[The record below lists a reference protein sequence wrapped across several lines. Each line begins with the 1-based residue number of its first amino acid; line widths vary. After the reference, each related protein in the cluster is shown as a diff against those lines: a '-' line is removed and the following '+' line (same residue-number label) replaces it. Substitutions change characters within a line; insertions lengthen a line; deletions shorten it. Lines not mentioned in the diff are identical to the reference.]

1 MEEKNYQTVMQKKI
15 LKILSNRGKLSRN
28 RIMVLARMPRKRCT
42 DTLDALAKAQFLR
55 LENEQCEITELGIT
69 YLNEMSKRDKQ
80 GRQIRKQIIG

>member
-28 RIMVLARMPRKRCT
+28 RIMVLARMPRKRCA